1 MYVFR
6 RSISTAS
13 TASYSSCDSQIA
25 DQREIKYSQTM
36 AIVEATANAINE
48 IGVSDGSGKSGQNGE
63 KKASL
68 QSVASNPLDRIF
80 NRNDKKKSSSA
91 SSIRSS
97 IFEFGRKHGVSLGRH
112 KYPEKPRNFRYEFMK
127 LNLPYLTSLFYL

>member
-13 TASYSSCDSQIA
+13 SIASYSSCDSQING
-25 DQREIKYSQTM
+25 EIKYSQTM
-36 AIVEATANAINE
+36 AIVEATTNSINE
-48 IGVSDGSGKSGQNGE
+48 SGFHDDSRKSRQNGE

-68 QSVASNPLDRIF
+68 QSVSSNPLDRVF

-91 SSIRSS
+91 SSIGSS
-97 IFEFGRKHGVSLGRH
+97 IFEFGRKHGISLGRH
-112 KYPEKPRNFRYEFMK
+112 SYPEKPRNFRYK
-127 LNLPYLTSLFYL
+127 